1 MCLDLHIT
9 QNYLDTGIHVAC
21 ISVRLCIYTHIYAD
35 SIDFLVYLEVPKV
48 DLLSKAL
55 IPILRL
61 IIRYKEKKETGL
73 VFRSCSKCLLIG
85 CL

>member
-1 MCLDLHIT
+1 M
-9 QNYLDTGIHVAC
+9 DTGINVTC
-21 ISVRLCIYTHIYAD
+21 TSSRPCIYRHIYVD

-48 DLLSKAL
+48 NLPSKAL